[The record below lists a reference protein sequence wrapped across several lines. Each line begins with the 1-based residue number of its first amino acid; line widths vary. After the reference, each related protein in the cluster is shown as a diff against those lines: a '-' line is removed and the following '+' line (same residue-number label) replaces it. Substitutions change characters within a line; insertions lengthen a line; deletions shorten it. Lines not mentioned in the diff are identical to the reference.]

1 MIGHRVNRIELEDY
15 TENAGLTE
23 TQIRI
28 LRMKYFDSEERS
40 VVSICMSLN
49 ISVTKYSKE
58 NRSLWESIDRYL
70 AQKEA
75 NNG

>member
-23 TQIRI
+23 TQIQI

-58 NRSLWESIDRYL
+58 NRSLWDSIDRYL
-70 AQKEA
+70 SQKEA

>member
-23 TQIRI
+23 TQIQI
-28 LRMKYFDSEERS
+28 LRMKYFNSEERS

-58 NRSLWESIDRYL
+58 NRSLWDSIDRYL
-70 AQKEA
+70 AQKEV
-75 NNG
+75 NNW

>member
-1 MIGHRVNRIELEDY
+1 MIGHRVNRIELEDFA
-15 TENAGLTE
+15 ENAGLTE
-23 TQIRI
+23 TQIQI

-58 NRSLWESIDRYL
+58 NRSLWDSIDRYL
-70 AQKEA
+70 ARKEA

>member
-1 MIGHRVNRIELEDY
+1 MIGHRVNRIEMEDY
-15 TENAGLTE
+15 TENAGLTD
-23 TQIRI
+23 TQIQI

-58 NRSLWESIDRYL
+58 NRSLWDSIDRYL

>member
-23 TQIRI
+23 TQIQI

-58 NRSLWESIDRYL
+58 NRSLWDSIDRYL